1 METDMA
7 DILTQMKNN
16 SELMVA
22 LSYTALLYNNKYIA
36 EEVIELEEI
45 VDKLNYEMGRK
56 ILEKASKVSNPED
69 LLSLFH
75 ITEATEAI
83 ADAAS
88 EIADIVTRGIDAHP
102 IFKEAMKETDQIIA
116 RVKIC
121 SKSIIIDKTLQEI
134 KLQSKT
140 GIYIFLIKRDKDY
153 IYSPKKNFKLEEGD
167 ILYGIGMESGI
178 EKLQE
183 LANCKSRA

>member
-1 METDMA
+1 MT

-22 LSYTALLYNNKYIA
+22 LSYTALLFNNKYIA
-36 EEVIELEEI
+36 EEVIELEE
-45 VDKLNYEMGRK
+45 VMDKLNYEMGRK

-69 LLSLFH
+69 LLSLIY
-75 ITEATEAI
+75 ITEATESI
-83 ADAAS
+83 ADAAC
-88 EIADIVTRGIDAHP
+88 EISDMVSRGIDAHP

-121 SKSIIIDKTLQEI
+121 VGSIIIGKTFQEI
-134 KLQSKT
+134 KMQTKT
-140 GIYIFLIKRDKDY
+140 GMYIFLIKRDKDY
-153 IYSPKKNFKLEEGD
+153 IYSPKKNFTVLEGD
-167 ILYGIGMESGI
+167 ILYGIGIESGK

-183 LANCKSRA
+183 LANCRLQ

>member
-1 METDMA
+1 MEIGMT
-7 DILTQMKNN
+7 DILTQMKNK

-36 EEVIELEEI
+36 EEVIELEESM
-45 VDKLNYEMGRK
+45 DKLNYEMGKK
-56 ILEKASKVSNPED
+56 ILEKASKVENPED
-69 LLSLFH
+69 LLSLIY

-83 ADAAS
+83 ADAAC
-88 EIADIVTRGIDAHP
+88 EISDMVTRGIDAHP

-121 SKSIIIDKTLQEI
+121 SGSIIIDKTFQEI
-134 KLQSKT
+134 KLQTKT
-140 GIYIFLIKRDKDY
+140 GIYIFLIKRGREY
-153 IYSPKKNFKLEEGD
+153 IYSPKKNFILGEGD
-167 ILYGIGMESGI
+167 ILYGIGVESGK

-183 LANCKSRA
+183 LANCRLQ

>member
-1 METDMA
+1 MA
-7 DILTQMKNN
+7 DILTQMKNY

-36 EEVIELEEI
+36 EEVMELEET
-45 VDKLNYEMGRK
+45 VDKLNYEMGKK
-56 ILEKASKVSNPED
+56 ILEKASKVNNPGD
-69 LLSLFH
+69 LLSLLH

-83 ADAAS
+83 ADAAA

-121 SKSIIIDKTLQEI
+121 SDSIIIDKTFQEI

-140 GIYIFLIKRDKDY
+140 GIYIFLIKRGKDH
-153 IYSPKKNFKLEEGD
+153 IYSPKKYFKVQEGD

-183 LANCKSRA
+183 LANCRPRA

>member
-1 METDMA
+1 MA
-7 DILTQMKNN
+7 DVLTQMKNN

-22 LSYTALLYNNKYIA
+22 LSYTALLYNNRYIA
-36 EEVIELEEI
+36 EEVMELEEI
-45 VDKLNYEMGRK
+45 VDKLNYEMGKK
-56 ILEKASKVSNPED
+56 ILNKASKVSTPED
-69 LLSLFH
+69 LLSLIH

-83 ADAAS
+83 ADAAA

-121 SKSIIIDKTLQEI
+121 SKSIIIDKTFQEI

-140 GIYIFLIKRDKDY
+140 GIYIFLVKRDKDY
-153 IYSPKKNFKLEEGD
+153 IYSPKKNFTVREGD
-167 ILYGIGMESGI
+167 ILYGIGMESGV

-183 LANCKSRA
+183 LANCKPQI